1 MSNNYLDTTGRI
13 FDIQRFSIHDG
24 KGIRTIVF
32 LKGCVLR
39 CKWCCNP
46 ESQEYK
52 IQTMTVQ
59 GKPKTI
65 GRDVTVRE
73 VMETVERDRTFYRRS
88 GGGLTL
94 SGGESLCQPDFCEA
108 LLRAAKERGL
118 NTAME
123 SMACADYAVIERIL
137 PYLDTY
143 LMDIKHTDPQKHKQF
158 TGKSNELMLENA
170 KKVAASGQTDLII
183 RVPVI
188 PTFNCTVEE
197 IRSIAKFAGSL
208 PGVKRLHLLPYHR
221 LGQDKYDGLGRE
233 YELKELL
240 PPTNEKMQEL
250 LRAAQS
256 VCDLDC
262 QIGG

>member
-1 MSNNYLDTTGRI
+1 MTDNYLDTKGRI

-24 KGIRTIVF
+24 SGIRTIVF

-59 GKPKTI
+59 GKTKTI

-73 VMETVERDRTFYRRS
+73 ILETVALDRPYYRRS
-88 GGGLTL
+88 GGGITL
-94 SGGESLCQPDFCEA
+94 SGGESLCQPEFCEA
-108 LLRAAKERGL
+108 LLFGAKEMGI

-123 SMACADYAVIERIL
+123 SMACAEYSVLEKIL

-158 TGKSNELMLENA
+158 TGRSNELMMENA
-170 KKVAASGQTDLII
+170 KKVAASGQTELVI

-188 PTFNCTVEE
+188 PTFNCTVTE
-197 IRSIAKFAGSL
+197 IESIAKFAAGL
-208 PGVKRLHLLPYHR
+208 PGVKKLHLLPYHR
-221 LGQDKYDGLGRE
+221 LGQDKYEGLGRN
-233 YELKELL
+233 YELKELV
-240 PPTNEKMQEL
+240 PPANDTMQEL
-250 LRAAQS
+250 LRAAQR
-256 VCDLDC
+256 VTDLDC

>member
-1 MSNNYLDTTGRI
+1 MDNYLDTKGRI

-24 KGIRTIVF
+24 PGIRTLVF

-46 ESQEYK
+46 ESQEYA
-52 IQTMTVQ
+52 IQTMMVQ

-65 GRDVTVRE
+65 GRDVTARE
-73 VMETVERDRTFYRRS
+73 VLETVNKDRQYYRRS
-88 GGGLTL
+88 GGGMTL
-94 SGGESLCQPDFCEA
+94 SGGESLCQIDFAYA
-108 LLRAAKERGL
+108 LLRGAKEMGI

-123 SMACADYAVIERIL
+123 SMACADYSKIEKIL

-143 LMDIKHTDPQKHKQF
+143 LMDIKHTNGEKHKAF

-170 KKVAASGQTDLII
+170 KKVADSGMTNLVIL
-183 RVPVI
+183 VPVI
-188 PTFNCTVEE
+188 PTFNATEEE
-197 IRSIAKFAGSL
+197 IRDIAKFAGSL
-208 PGVKRLHLLPYHR
+208 KGVKKLHLLPYHR

-233 YELKELL
+233 YELKDIL
-240 PPTNEKMQEL
+240 PPENDLMQKL
-250 LRAAQS
+250 LKVAIEAS
-256 VCDLDC
+256 GLDC